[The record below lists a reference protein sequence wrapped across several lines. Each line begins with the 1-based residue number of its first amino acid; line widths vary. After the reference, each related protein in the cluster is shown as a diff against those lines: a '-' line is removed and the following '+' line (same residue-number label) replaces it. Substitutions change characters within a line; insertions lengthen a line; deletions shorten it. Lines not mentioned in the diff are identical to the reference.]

1 MQCIK
6 YLNSTVPDV
15 DGAIQVKVTLDF
27 KALDVCVTY
36 IEWYACSFY
45 SIMSLYYLHI
55 RLTDAED
62 TPEQLRVFVPEGK
75 DENVPIG
82 VVVPAVR
89 ACIKNPLKS
98 SSPWSRTV

>member
-1 MQCIK
+1 
-6 YLNSTVPDV
+6 
-15 DGAIQVKVTLDF
+15 
-27 KALDVCVTY
+27 
-36 IEWYACSFY
+36 
-45 SIMSLYYLHI
+45 MSLYYLHI

-98 SSPWSRTV
+98 SSP